1 MTELHFEEEQF
12 DAQFNGRTILRIIG
26 LAKSRWHLL
35 VGFLVFIGITSVV
48 ESAFTFLIKKA
59 IDEGIVTQNPSLF
72 AKYMYQYGAL
82 AIILSGSVFGFIYCA
97 GWLGEL
103 LAYDLRKK
111 MFHHLQKLSFSFFDK
126 TPVGWL
132 MSRVTSDSMR
142 IADLATWMLLDLTWA
157 IMNMVTSIIFMLII
171 NWKMALWVTVMMPI
185 LVIVSAKFKKHIIGE
200 YRQVRSINSQITGSY
215 NENITGVRVV
225 KALVRE
231 EENLK
236 AFGKLTNNMF
246 RTSFRAA
253 WLSAIFLPIVQIIS
267 AFAISSVIWYGGL
280 QVKTGMLTIGGIQ
293 AFIGYIMFM
302 LWPVQ
307 DLARVYAEMQR
318 SIASAERVFSLLDTE
333 PEIQDKPDAKPVES
347 IRGLIRFD
355 DVSFYYE
362 QDKPVLTN
370 FSLNVEPGETIALV
384 GPTGGGKTTIA
395 NLVCRFYEPTR
406 GRITFSGIDYRDF
419 TLLSIQSK
427 LGVVLQTPHLF
438 SGSIMENIRYGK
450 LDAPKEEA
458 IEAAKTAH
466 AHEFVEGLENGY
478 EEEVGEGGS
487 LLSVGQKQLISLA
500 RAILSQPDII
510 IMDEAT
516 SSIDTITEG
525 LIQKGI
531 DNMLKGCTSFVIA
544 HRLSTIRNADRI
556 LVIENGS
563 ITEAGNHNELIDR
576 KGHYFNL
583 YTRQFRNERGK
594 AVRALN

>member
-1 MTELHFEEEQF
+1 MAELHFEEEQF

-26 LAKSRWHLL
+26 LAKSRWLLL
-35 VGFLVFIGITSVV
+35 VGFLIFIGITSVV
-48 ESAFTFLIKKA
+48 ESAFTYLIKVA
-59 IDEGIVTQNPSLF
+59 IDEGIVTRDLSVY
-72 AKYMYQYGAL
+72 ARYMYQYAGL
-82 AIILSGSVFGFIYCA
+82 TIILSASAFGFIYCA
-97 GWLGEL
+97 GYLGEL

-111 MFHHLQKLSFSFFDK
+111 MFHHLQKLSFSYFDK
-126 TPVGWL
+126 TPIGWL

-142 IADLATWMLLDLTWA
+142 IADLATWVLLDLTWA
-157 IMNMVTSIIFMLII
+157 IMNMATAMVFMLII
-171 NWKMALWVTVMMPI
+171 NWKMALGVMVILPI

-236 AFGKLTNNMF
+236 TFGNLTHKMF
-246 RTSFRAA
+246 KTSFRAA

-267 AFAISSVIWYGGL
+267 AFAISAIIWYGGL
-280 QVKTGMLTIGGIQ
+280 QVKTGLLTIGGIQ

-318 SIASAERVFSLLDTE
+318 SVASAERVFSLIDTE
-333 PEIQDKPDAKPVES
+333 PDIQDSPGAKVIET
-347 IRGLIRFD
+347 IRGEIRFD
-355 DVSFYYE
+355 DVTFYYE
-362 QDKPVLTN
+362 KDKPVLTN
-370 FSLNVEPGETIALV
+370 FSLAVDPGETIALV

-395 NLVCRFYEPTR
+395 NLVCRFYEPKS
-406 GRITFSGIDYRDF
+406 GRITFSDTDYREF
-419 TLLSIQSK
+419 TLESIQSK

-438 SGSIMENIRYGK
+438 SGSVMENIRYGR
-450 LDAPKEEA
+450 LSATVDEV
-458 IEAAKTAH
+458 IVAARAAH
-466 AHEFVEGLENGY
+466 AHEFIEALENGY
-478 EEEVGEGGS
+478 DEEVGESGS

-500 RAILSQPDII
+500 RAILARPEII

-525 LIQKGI
+525 FIQQGI

-544 HRLSTIRNADRI
+544 HRLSTIRNANRI

-563 ITEAGNHNELIDR
+563 ITEAGNHSELIEQ

-583 YTRQFRNERGK
+583 YTRQFRNERRK
-594 AVRALN
+594 AVSAFN

>member
-1 MTELHFEEEQF
+1 MAELHFGEEQF

-26 LAKSRWHLL
+26 LAKSRWLLL
-35 VGFLVFIGITSVV
+35 VGFLIFIGITSVV
-48 ESAFTFLIKKA
+48 ESAFTYLIKVA
-59 IDEGIVTQNPSLF
+59 IDEGIVTRDLSVY
-72 AKYMYQYGAL
+72 ARYMYQYAGL
-82 AIILSGSVFGFIYCA
+82 TIILSASAFGFIYCA
-97 GWLGEL
+97 GYLGEL

-111 MFHHLQKLSFSFFDK
+111 MFHHLQKLSFSYFDK
-126 TPVGWL
+126 TPIGWL

-142 IADLATWMLLDLTWA
+142 IADLATWVLLDLTWA
-157 IMNMVTSIIFMLII
+157 IMNMATAMVFMLII
-171 NWKMALWVTVMMPI
+171 NWKMALGVMVILPI

-236 AFGKLTNNMF
+236 TFGNLTHKMF
-246 RTSFRAA
+246 KTSFRAA

-267 AFAISSVIWYGGL
+267 AFAISAIIWYGGL
-280 QVKTGMLTIGGIQ
+280 QVKTGLLTIGGIQ

-318 SIASAERVFSLLDTE
+318 SVASAERVFSLIDTE
-333 PEIQDKPDAKPVES
+333 PDIQDSPGAKVIET
-347 IRGLIRFD
+347 IRGEIRFD
-355 DVSFYYE
+355 DVTFYYE
-362 QDKPVLTN
+362 KDKPVLTN
-370 FSLNVEPGETIALV
+370 FSLAVDPGETIALV

-395 NLVCRFYEPTR
+395 NLVCRFYEPKS
-406 GRITFSGIDYRDF
+406 GRITFSDTDYREF
-419 TLLSIQSK
+419 TLESIQSK

-438 SGSIMENIRYGK
+438 SGSVMENIRYGR
-450 LDAPKEEA
+450 LSATVDEV
-458 IEAAKTAH
+458 IVAARAAH
-466 AHEFVEGLENGY
+466 AHEFIEALENGY
-478 EEEVGEGGS
+478 DEEVGESGS

-500 RAILSQPDII
+500 RAILARPEII

-525 LIQKGI
+525 FIQQGI

-544 HRLSTIRNADRI
+544 HRLSTIRNANRI

-563 ITEAGNHNELIDR
+563 ITEAGNHSELIEQ

-583 YTRQFRNERGK
+583 YTRQFRNERRK
-594 AVRALN
+594 AVSAFN